1 MSQPPLSP
9 LDYMPA
15 MESPSNC
22 AFCGRPL
29 LGTFFRVQNKPACAQ
44 CAGRLA
50 QLLDLNQFRFGPW
63 MLGMIYGLAAAVL
76 GGFGY
81 AVIAKVIGREFGI
94 ASVGIAWLVI
104 RAIFAGSNGRR
115 GISIQ
120 VLAVIL
126 C

>member
-9 LDYMPA
+9 LDYVPA

-29 LGTFFRVQNKPACAQ
+29 LGAFFRVQNKPACAQ
-44 CAGRLA
+44 CAGKLA

-63 MLGMIYGLAAAVL
+63 MLGLVYGLAAAIL
-76 GGFGY
+76 GGFAW
-81 AVIAKVIGREFGI
+81 AVIVKVTHAEIGIVAIGI
-94 ASVGIAWLVI
+94 GYIVT
-104 RAIFAGSNGRR
+104 RAIIAGSNGWR
-115 GISIQ
+115 GVSIQ

-126 C
+126 

>member
-9 LDYMPA
+9 LDYMST
-15 MESPSNC
+15 METLSNC

-29 LGTFFRVQNKPACAQ
+29 LGAFFRVQNKPACAQ

-63 MLGMIYGLAAAVL
+63 MLGLVYGLAAAIL

-81 AVIAKVIGREFGI
+81 AVIAKVTQAQIGIVALGI
-94 ASVGIAWLVI
+94 GFIVT
-104 RAIFAGSNGRR
+104 RA
-115 GISIQ
+115 
-120 VLAVIL
+120 
-126 C
+126 